1 MSGWAALAE
10 GIGQGINTGV
20 DIWQYLD
27 DRDRTSRA
35 RSRVAD
41 SQEDVDNQYA
51 AMLADI
57 EQYYNDR
64 GSLGSAEDVN
74 KYKQI
79 IGSYN
84 PSDYVYDDFGK
95 FSDEYGKTVDDF
107 VNPYY
112 DQIIKGTSD
121 ALQHTAAGA
130 GLGRG
135 TGAALNIAQGVAEKE
150 DELYKTALDA
160 YNTDRSQA
168 YTEYNDYIKNMQSKL
183 DSLNKATQTQATLY
197 GNLASDY
204 YDAMDAK
211 QTALTN
217 LKSDKIASDQGYAA
231 AMAGL
236 I

>member
-20 DIWQYLD
+20 DIWKYLD
-27 DRDRTSRA
+27 DRDRMSRA

-51 AMLADI
+51 AMLADL

-64 GSLGSAEDVN
+64 GSLGSADDVN
-74 KYKQI
+74 KYKKI

-84 PSDYVYDDFGK
+84 PSDYVYSDFGK
-95 FSDEYGKTVDDF
+95 FSDEYNKTVDDF

-160 YNTDRSQA
+160 YNADRQQA

-183 DSLNKATQTQATLY
+183 DSLNKANQTQATLY
-197 GNLASDY
+197 GDLANDY

>member
-20 DIWQYLD
+20 DIWKYLD

-35 RSRVAD
+35 RSRVSK

-51 AMLADI
+51 AMLADL

-64 GSLGSAEDVN
+64 GSLGSADDVN

-84 PSDYVYDDFGK
+84 PSDYVYSDFGK
-95 FSDEYGKTVDDF
+95 FSDEYNKTADDF

-112 DQIIKGTSD
+112 DQIIKGTTD

-135 TGAALNIAQGVAEKE
+135 TGAALSIAQGVAEKE

-160 YNTDRSQA
+160 YNADRQQA

-183 DSLNKATQTQATLY
+183 DSMNKANQTQATLY
-197 GNLASDY
+197 GNLAKDY

>member
-1 MSGWAALAE
+1 MSGWTALAD
-10 GIGQGINTGV
+10 GIGKGINTGV
-20 DIWQYLD
+20 GIWQYLD

-35 RSRVAD
+35 RSRVAE

-51 AMLADI
+51 AMLADL

-79 IGSYN
+79 VGSYN
-84 PSDYVYDDFGK
+84 PTDYVYDDFGK
-95 FSDEYGKTVDDF
+95 FSDEYNKTVDDF
-107 VNPYY
+107 VNAYY

-135 TGAALNIAQGVAEKE
+135 TGAAQNIAQGVAEKE

-183 DSLNKATQTQATLY
+183 DSLNQATQTQATLY

-217 LKSDKIASDQGYAA
+217 LKSDKITSDQGYAA

>member
-1 MSGWAALAE
+1 MSGWAALAD
-10 GIGQGINTGV
+10 GISKGVNTGV

>member
-35 RSRVAD
+35 RSRVAE

-51 AMLADI
+51 AMLADL

-84 PSDYVYDDFGK
+84 PTDYVYDDFGK
-95 FSDEYGKTVDDF
+95 FNDEYNKTVDDF

-197 GNLASDY
+197 GDLASDY

-217 LKSDKIASDQGYAA
+217 LKSDKIASDLGYAA

>member
-20 DIWQYLD
+20 DIWKYLD

-35 RSRVAD
+35 RSRVAE

-51 AMLADI
+51 AMLAAQD
-57 EQYYNDR
+57 QYYNDR

-95 FSDEYGKTVDDF
+95 FSDEYNKTVDDF

-112 DQIIKGTSD
+112 DQIINGTSD

-135 TGAALNIAQGVAEKE
+135 TGAALKIAKGVAEKE

-197 GNLASDY
+197 GNLANDY

>member
-20 DIWQYLD
+20 DIWKYLD

-35 RSRVAD
+35 RSRVD
-41 SQEDVDNQYA
+41 KSQEDVDNQYA
-51 AMLADI
+51 AMLADL

-79 IGSYN
+79 IGRYN

-95 FSDEYGKTVDDF
+95 FSDEYNKTVDDF

-160 YNTDRSQA
+160 YNTDRRQA

-183 DSLNKATQTQATLY
+183 DSLNKANQTQATLY
-197 GNLASDY
+197 GNLANDY

-211 QTALTN
+211 QTALNN

>member
-10 GIGQGINTGV
+10 GIGQGINSGV
-20 DIWQYLD
+20 DIWEYLD

-35 RSRVAD
+35 RSRVAE

-51 AMLADI
+51 GMLADL
-57 EQYYNDR
+57 EQYYDDR
-64 GSLGSAEDVN
+64 GSLGSQEDVN

-79 IGSYN
+79 VSNYD

-95 FSDEYGKTVDDF
+95 FSDEYSKTVDDF

-160 YNTDRSQA
+160 YNTDREQS
-168 YTEYNDYIKNMQSKL
+168 YTEYSDYIKNMQSKL
-183 DSLNKATQTQATLY
+183 DSLNEATQTQATLY
-197 GNLASDY
+197 GNLANDY
-204 YDAMDAK
+204 YSTMDAE
-211 QTALTN
+211 QTAKTN
-217 LKSDKIASDQGYAA
+217 LKSDKISSDEGYAA